1 MEDDIEVQDPQNNP
15 EDVVQISPAE
25 LAELRMKADAS
36 EQNFTRLKK
45 LEVELKELKPL
56 KEGESK
62 EFDSASLEK
71 RIEEKVD
78 LRVAGHSSEE
88 IAEIEAYAK
97 GRGISLSEAAKSPF
111 IAKAVEAF
119 RAEKKSTDSTPAPT
133 RVPTFNGKP
142 VDEILKSGTPAEKQA
157 AFEAKMKGG
166 VKSE

>member
-1 MEDDIEVQDPQNNP
+1 MENDIEEQGTQNDPVETPDEN
-15 EDVVQISPAE
+15 AE
-25 LAELRMKADAS
+25 LEALRKKAEAS
-36 EQNFTRLKK
+36 EQNFARLKK
-45 LEVELKELKPL
+45 AEAELKQLRSL

-78 LRVAGHSSEE
+78 LRVAGHSPEE

-97 GRGISLSEAAKSPF
+97 GKGISLSEAAKSPF
-111 IAKAVEAF
+111 IVKAVDAF
-119 RAEKKSTDSTPAPT
+119 RSEKKSIESTPSPT

-142 VDEILKSGTPAEKQA
+142 VDEILKSGTAAEKQA
-157 AFEAKMKGG
+157 AFEAKMRGG